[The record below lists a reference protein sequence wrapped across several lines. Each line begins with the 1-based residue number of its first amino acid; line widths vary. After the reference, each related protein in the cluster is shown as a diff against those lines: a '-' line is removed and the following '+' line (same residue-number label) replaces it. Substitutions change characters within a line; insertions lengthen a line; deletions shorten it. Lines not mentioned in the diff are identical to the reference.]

1 MPSIALARTDVI
13 VGVDTHKDE
22 HVAVIID
29 GLGGRLAEQFIP
41 ATAAGYAQL
50 QAWAH
55 AQGHIVAFGVEGTGS
70 YGSGLTRFLRRNGH
84 TVYEVSRPPRKAER
98 RLQGKS
104 DTVDAE
110 HAARQVL
117 AGTATA
123 VPKLGDGD
131 IETLRLVKV
140 ARDTAVKAHSQAMI
154 TLKATLV
161 TASDEL
167 RAELEPLTDFKL
179 ITACA
184 AFPPATELGD
194 AGTAMRHV
202 LGTLACR
209 WLTLHEEIKIH
220 SRHLKARTKAVAPQ
234 MVAAYGIGPTSPPSC
249 SSPRVTTPTGSA
261 PTPPTPS
268 CAGRVRSPHPRA
280 RPTAIDST
288 AAATGRRTRR
298 CFAAWSCGCAGTH
311 RRSRTSSDAPPKGC
325 RNARSSAASSATSPA
340 RSTSCCPP
348 PTPPR
353 PRHNRL
359 DVYRSINALAESTNG
374 PYKAE

>member
-13 VGVDTHKDE
+13 VGVDTHKDQ

-41 ATAAGYAQL
+41 ATAAGYTQL
-50 QAWAH
+50 LAWAH

-184 AFPPATELGD
+184 AFPSATELGD

-202 LGTLACR
+202 LGTLARR

-234 MVAAYGIGPTSPPSC
+234 MVAAYGIGPDIAAELLIAAGDNTDRIRSDAAYAKLCGSC
-249 SSPRVTTPTGSA
+249 PIPASSGKTNRHRLNRGGNRQANAALFRCVVVRMRWHA
-261 PTPPTPS
+261 PTIAYVERRTAEGLS
-268 CAGRVRSPHPRA
+268 KREIIRCLKRYVA
-280 RPTAIDST
+280 REVYKLLPAPNT
-288 AAATGRRTRR
+288 AAT
-298 CFAAWSCGCAGTH
+298 
-311 RRSRTSSDAPPKGC
+311 APQ
-325 RNARSSAASSATSPA
+325 
-340 RSTSCCPP
+340 
-348 PTPPR
+348 PT
-353 PRHNRL
+353 
-359 DVYRSINALAESTNG
+359 
-374 PYKAE
+374 